1 MGRFLLAP
9 TRSFEPLTLTSY
21 FVDEQLLET
30 SVASE
35 KMHKLDEHIGVA
47 VAGINSDANILINS
61 ARLSAQRY
69 AMSYA
74 ERSTG
79 ATCPNLCDQKQG
91 YRQYVALRPFGV
103 SFLFAGWCVCSARL
117 YLLPISDDRLRPS
130 NSLTGTRVLGFSCTK
145 VILGKLRWLDC
156 QLLGAN
162 SQAAQAILKTEYTNG
177 MTIAAAR
184 RLAMKVLKQTMDS
197 TLLQPEKVE
206 CAKSLCLRI
215 GKLVSLT
222 GFLMKVSLLSYVS
235 KRMNARAERE
245 LRSALVIHFHY
256 AWDMM
261 V

>member
-74 ERSTG
+74 RAGPLEQLVQICVTRNKAIRG
-79 ATCPNLCDQKQG
+79 MG
-91 YRQYVALRPFGV
+91 GLRPFGV

-117 YLLPISDDRLRPS
+117 YLLPISDDRLRH
-130 NSLTGTRVLGFSCTK
+130 
-145 VILGKLRWLDC
+145 
-156 QLLGAN
+156 
-162 SQAAQAILKTEYTNG
+162 
-177 MTIAAAR
+177 
-184 RLAMKVLKQTMDS
+184 QT
-197 TLLQPEKVE
+197 
-206 CAKSLCLRI
+206 
-215 GKLVSLT
+215 
-222 GFLMKVSLLSYVS
+222 
-235 KRMNARAERE
+235 
-245 LRSALVIHFHY
+245 H
-256 AWDMM
+256 
-261 V
+261 

>member
-74 ERSTG
+74 E
-79 ATCPNLCDQKQG
+79 PVPLEQLVQNLCDQKQG
-91 YRQYVALRPFGV
+91 YTQYGGLRPFGV

-145 VILGKLRWLDC
+145 VILREATLAGLPRPSEPTAK
-156 QLLGAN
+156 
-162 SQAAQAILKTEYTNG
+162 
-177 MTIAAAR
+177 R
-184 RLAMKVLKQTMDS
+184 R
-197 TLLQPEKVE
+197 
-206 CAKSLCLRI
+206 
-215 GKLVSLT
+215 
-222 GFLMKVSLLSYVS
+222 
-235 KRMNARAERE
+235 KR
-245 LRSALVIHFHY
+245 F
-256 AWDMM
+256 
-261 V
+261 